1 MWDTIKDAL
10 SRSYISLCRAH
21 IYHIYMIK
29 DAVSRDTEIRAMN
42 KRMHEIA
49 AANEPSKLQ
58 VSPLNLPT
66 YEPLTYRD
74 EAFS

>member
-1 MWDTIKDAL
+1 
-10 SRSYISLCRAH
+10 
-21 IYHIYMIK
+21 MIK